1 MKKFI
6 ICLLAIAMIVLCF
19 TGCRD
24 DKNGTNSENV
34 SETDAESTAETV
46 EGETP
51 ADGEAEKQ
59 EEEKPAPQ
67 PMQVEE
73 EDEPLVIVPEGE
85 TIGGDDLSR

>member
-34 SETDAESTAETV
+34 SETGAEYSAETV
-46 EGETP
+46 
-51 ADGEAEKQ
+51 
-59 EEEKPAPQ
+59 
-67 PMQVEE
+67 
-73 EDEPLVIVPEGE
+73 
-85 TIGGDDLSR
+85 

>member
-24 DKNGTNSENV
+24 DKNGTNSEIV
-34 SETDAESTAETV
+34 SETGAESSAETV

-51 ADGEAEKQ
+51 ADGEEEKQ

-67 PMQVEE
+67 PMLVEE